1 MPHRTSCYR
10 GLFAFT
16 VFLAAAG
23 LTRPCAAQTVG
34 GQARAVQSTVSGLF
48 GPTTTMLADTGTLD
62 GGTDARQAS
71 ALADSVPSLLSAET
85 LHATTIGSPT
95 GADSEAS
102 LAGLTMTVGGNSI
115 GADFVMSRVQAVQGA
130 VGTGSTT
137 VSGLSVNGVPIA
149 VDESPNQVIAIPGG
163 QIVVNEQQI
172 SQSSTAVNALRVT
185 VFGVADVI
193 VASAMAA
200 VQ

>member
-10 GLFAFT
+10 GLFSFT

-130 VGTGSTT
+130 V
-137 VSGLSVNGVPIA
+137 
-149 VDESPNQVIAIPGG
+149 DESPNQVFAIPGG

-172 SQSSTAVNALRVT
+172 SQTSTAVNALRVT